1 VTAARVGHTSGRTV
15 SEKPKNKVGKRV
27 LFFVVETQDTFTR
40 RSPRIPPQ
48 SHHKNTT
55 PKPRILQNPPQKCPV
70 FVKKSASTSADFFPD
85 L

>member
-40 RSPRIPPQ
+40 RSPHP
-48 SHHKNTT
+48 TT
-55 PKPRILQNPPQKCPV
+55 ISPQKHHTETAHFAKPPSKMPGIRQKIG
-70 FVKKSASTSADFFPD
+70 FHQRRFFS
-85 L
+85 